1 MPELQDNPCPV
12 FSLIKHP
19 MWINLVRL
27 YRAIP
32 QTELAAAP
40 ETAATNYNKLKIS
53 SWKIL

>member
-19 MWINLVRL
+19 MWINLARL

-32 QTELAAAP
+32 QTGLAAAP